1 MSAQFDDE
9 TLHDLYAWVDDIPL
23 SRPKKNIA
31 RDFSDGVLAAEVV
44 KHFFPKL
51 VEMHNYVPAN
61 SMQQKLSNWT
71 ILNRKVLSRL
81 NFSIPY
87 DVVQKVAQGSPGVV
101 ELVLKTLRQKID
113 EKQKQSKETGDTPRE
128 PSQNAEESNLTDSG
142 YSPKQ
147 KNDAPISNAQ
157 PPAKSE
163 PAGATKGQHHGYA
176 QAMNGETNFRIQ
188 LAEKEQALL
197 ASQESVQVLQAK
209 VRRLEQLLHLK
220 NVRIDDL
227 TRQLQEAGEKS
238 K

>member
-1 MSAQFDDE
+1 MSAQFDEE

-23 SRPKKNIA
+23 SRPKKSIA

-44 KHFFPKL
+44 KHYFPKL

-81 NFSIPY
+81 NFSVPD
-87 DVVQKVAQGSPGVV
+87 DVVRKVAQCSPGVV
-101 ELVLKTLRQKID
+101 ELVLKTLRQKIE
-113 EKQKQSKETGDTPRE
+113 EKQKQSKETGDTPRD
-128 PSQNAEESNLTDSG
+128 PGQTVEENNHVDSG
-142 YSPKQ
+142 SSPKQ
-147 KNDAPISNAQ
+147 KNNAPTSNAQ
-157 PPAKSE
+157 PPVKSE
-163 PAGATKGQHHGYA
+163 PASTTKGQHGYA
-176 QAMNGETNFRIQ
+176 QAMNGDTSFRIQ

-197 ASQESVQVLQAK
+197 ASQESLQILQAK

-227 TRQLQEAGEKS
+227 TRRLQEAEEKS